1 MSKLGSY
8 LENFD
13 KNGSRYYRP
22 QLHVAQRQTK
32 KSMDS
37 YCTDKIQTFL
47 PARLKEKKDVVKALL
62 SFKGTL
68 SAHHFLMRDFE

>member
-1 MSKLGSY
+1 
-8 LENFD
+8 
-13 KNGSRYYRP
+13 
-22 QLHVAQRQTK
+22 
-32 KSMDS
+32 MDS

-68 SAHHFLMRDFE
+68 SAHHFLVRDFE